1 MRPHFLALLCLLLAA
16 TAATAARAQDSRLQ
30 TLPTLDAS
38 RGWQGVG
45 RLNIGT
51 QAFCTATLIAPD
63 RVLTAAHCLFDRTT
77 GARIHADQM
86 TFLAGWRTGRA
97 EATRGI
103 RATAIEPGF
112 HFTQGET
119 LERVASD
126 LALLQLDRPI
136 RLPSVQPFAIDTA
149 ALAQGA
155 PVAVVSYARERSE
168 APSLQDRCAVLD
180 QRRDGVMVLSCAIDF
195 GASGAPVFTLRNGEA
210 RIVSVLSAMASS
222 AGQTVALG
230 MRLEGRLAA
239 LERALHLAPSGA
251 RENARFLRP
260 DPS

>member
-1 MRPHFLALLCLLLAA
+1 MRLLALIIVLLTTTTA
-16 TAATAARAQDSRLQ
+16 TAQDSHLQ
-30 TLPTLDAS
+30 TLSTLDTS
-38 RGWQGVG
+38 RGWQAVG
-45 RLNIGT
+45 RLNIG
-51 QAFCTATLIAPD
+51 AHSFCTATLIAPD
-63 RVLTAAHCLFDRTT
+63 KVLTAAHCLFDRAT
-77 GARIHADQM
+77 GARIPREQM
-86 TFLAGWRTGRA
+86 VFLAGWRTGRA

-103 RATAIEPGF
+103 SAVAIEPGF

-126 LALLQLDRPI
+126 LALLQLDQPI
-136 RLPSVQPFAIDTA
+136 RLPSVLPFAVDTA
-149 ALAQGA
+149 TPAAGA
-155 PVAVVSYARERSE
+155 PVAVVSYARDRSE

-195 GASGAPVFTLRNGEA
+195 GASGAPVFTLHGGQV

-222 AGQTVALG
+222 SGQTVALG

-239 LERALHLAPSGA
+239 LEAALGEAPAGA
-251 RENARFLRP
+251 RESARFLRS